1 MVIRYPY
8 RGLGRYKYIG
18 SISME
23 TAQAM
28 GTKQSDL
35 IFFSLGT
42 QHNNTRCVELEICP

>member
-8 RGLGRYKYIG
+8 RGFGRYKYIG

-35 IFFSLGT
+35 IFFLG
-42 QHNNTRCVELEICP
+42 NAA